1 MFYAY
6 LDFWRRAFD
15 FAGRSDRPDYWWA
28 IFANMLITILSLIF
42 LLTVGEDA
50 APLLSLIQIYGFFTI
65 IPNLSLSIRRLRD
78 AGYHW
83 AFIFV
88 SFIPVI
94 GNFILLFF
102 LCQPS
107 EY

>member
-1 MFYAY
+1 MIYAY

-28 IFANMLITILSLIF
+28 IFSNMFITILSLIF
-42 LLTVGEDA
+42 LLTVGDDA

>member
-1 MFYAY
+1 MIYAY

-50 APLLSLIQIYGFFTI
+50 APLLSL
-65 IPNLSLSIRRLRD
+65 SIRRLRD